1 MDIKMVNSN
10 LLDYKIVC
18 NLQPTN
24 QDWDK
29 VFHVIIMCF
38 NSEKLDYKLLLK
50 SWKLLIF
57 LWEIISHITNIA
69 TRN

>member
-1 MDIKMVNSN
+1 MVNSN

-18 NLQPTN
+18 NLQPQIRTE
-24 QDWDK
+24 K

-50 SWKLLIF
+50 S
-57 LWEIISHITNIA
+57 
-69 TRN
+69 